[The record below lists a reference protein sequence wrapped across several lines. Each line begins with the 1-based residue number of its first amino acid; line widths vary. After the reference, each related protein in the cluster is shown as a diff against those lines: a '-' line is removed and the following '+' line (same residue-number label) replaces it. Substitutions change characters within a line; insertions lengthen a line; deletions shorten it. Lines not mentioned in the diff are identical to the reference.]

1 MRCKILAAHRR
12 AIPRR
17 TFHRLCSWCSFV
29 AVSFGDATF
38 QVANL
43 NIRQLKTY
51 ATLKAP
57 A

>member
-1 MRCKILAAHRR
+1 MRCKIPAAHRR

-29 AVSFGDATF
+29 AVSFGDATL